1 MEIQSRN
8 YGSIKESGCLAD
20 SGNAKEFLKGTLG
33 YPWRYNNDLLWHS
46 CASGRNRRHKRNR
59 LIVLL
64 LFTWKTKT
72 SVECIYFNH
81 NEDQRRFLQ
90 WKKKKSS
97 NIIVFIIL
105 IQHFQL
111 GDCSLN
117 SQSLHPTSNKSCKM
131 STFVYHS
138 VFKYVLVFFLLYITM
153 HVLQLSD
160 LMIIKQYNHRTI
172 CLVWWIFH
180 VTVLFLVLVHLLTSS
195 AVDKDLQM
203 KVRILQQK

>member
-20 SGNAKEFLKGTLG
+20 SGNAKEFLKGTLV
-33 YPWRYNNDLLWHS
+33 YLWRYNNDLLWHS

-81 NEDQRRFLQ
+81 NKDQIKFLQ

-117 SQSLHPTSNKSCKM
+117 SQSLHPTPNKSCKM

-138 VFKYVLVFFLLYITM
+138 VFKYSFLSTLHYNACAAIKW
-153 HVLQLSD
+153 SD
-160 LMIIKQYNHRTI
+160 DY
-172 CLVWWIFH
+172 
-180 VTVLFLVLVHLLTSS
+180 
-195 AVDKDLQM
+195 
-203 KVRILQQK
+203 